1 VLFSKDLNYANKY
14 SDGLLLVWSIVEFAS
29 LRGQGISS
37 KRQRTHSGN
46 RRRSRAWYVCGAAI
60 SYSDCGHTI
69 WSLVADPFCPAWALP
84 CDSDSPRTGSCV
96 SARAP
101 NAKGD
106 PPHLGA
112 FFPRAILEKVRY
124 STDWGAAAEGT
135 LEQVLLGTGAVEAVT
150 FADVIVFRDAQ
161 CAGNP
166 LLWTHELVHVEQ
178 YHRLG
183 VEAFATQYLQHPWVI
198 EQEAIAKADAI
209 KGKLVR

>member
-1 VLFSKDLNYANKY
+1 
-14 SDGLLLVWSIVEFAS
+14 
-29 LRGQGISS
+29 
-37 KRQRTHSGN
+37 
-46 RRRSRAWYVCGAAI
+46 
-60 SYSDCGHTI
+60 
-69 WSLVADPFCPAWALP
+69 
-84 CDSDSPRTGSCV
+84 
-96 SARAP
+96 
-101 NAKGD
+101 
-106 PPHLGA
+106 
-112 FFPRAILEKVRY
+112 
-124 STDWGAAAEGT
+124 
-135 LEQVLLGTGAVEAVT
+135 LGTGAVEAVT